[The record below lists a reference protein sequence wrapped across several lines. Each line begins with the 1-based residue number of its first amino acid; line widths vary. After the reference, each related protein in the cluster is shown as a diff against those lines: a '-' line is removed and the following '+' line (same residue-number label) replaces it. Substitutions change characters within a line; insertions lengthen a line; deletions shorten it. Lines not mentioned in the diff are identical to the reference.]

1 MENPL
6 RLIVIGFVLLLIGAV
21 LPFLMLIGLVES
33 TLFLN
38 FLAVVSSI
46 TGLTTGF
53 IGVALYVRRRR

>member
-1 MENPL
+1 MGNPL
-6 RLIVIGFVLLLIGAV
+6 KLIVVAFVLLLLGAI
-21 LPFLMLIGLVES
+21 LPFLMVIGLLES

-53 IGVALYVRRRR
+53 IGVAFYIRRQR